1 MKSISLLTLVASV
14 ALAASAGHALA
25 GGDAA
30 EGEKIF
36 AKCKACHQVGETAKN
51 AVGPNLNG
59 VAGRKAGSAEGYNYS
74 EAMKG
79 SGLTWDEATF
89 KEFIKNPKAKVAGTK
104 MVFQGLAA
112 EKAADDVWAYL
123 SSFGADGKKK

>member
-1 MKSISLLTLVASV
+1 MKSISLLTFAVSV
-14 ALAASAGHALA
+14 ALAASAGNAL

-30 EGEKIF
+30 AGEKVF
-36 AKCKACHQVGETAKN
+36 AMCKACHQVGEAAKY

-59 VAGRKAGSAEGYNYS
+59 ISGRKAGAAEGYNYS
-74 EAMKG
+74 EPMKG

-89 KEFIKNPKAKVAGTK
+89 KEFIKNPKGKVAGTK

-112 EKAADDVWAYL
+112 DKDGDDVWAYL
-123 SSFGADGKKK
+123 SSFSADGKKN

>member
-1 MKSISLLTLVASV
+1 MKSISLLTFVASV
-14 ALAASAGHALA
+14 ALAASAGNALA
-25 GGDAA
+25 GDAA
-30 EGEKIF
+30 AGEKTF
-36 AKCKACHQVGETAKN
+36 AKCKACHQIGETAKN

-112 EKAADDVWAYL
+112 DKDGDDVWAYL
-123 SSFGADGKKK
+123 SSFAADGKKN

>member
-1 MKSISLLTLVASV
+1 MKTISLLTFVASV
-14 ALAASAGHALA
+14 ALAVSAGNALA
-25 GGDAA
+25 GDAA
-30 EGEKIF
+30 SGEKVF
-36 AKCKACHQVGETAKN
+36 AKCKACHQVGEAAKN

-59 VAGRKAGSAEGYNYS
+59 ISGRKAGAADGYNYS

-112 EKAADDVWAYL
+112 DKDGDDVWAYL
-123 SSFGADGKKK
+123 SSFAADGKKN

>member
-1 MKSISLLTLVASV
+1 MKSISLLTFVASV
-14 ALAASAGHALA
+14 ALAASAGHSLA
-25 GGDAA
+25 GDAA
-30 EGEKIF
+30 SGEKVF

-59 VAGRKAGSAEGYNYS
+59 VSSRKSGSADGYNYS

-112 EKAADDVWAYL
+112 DKDGDDVWAYL
-123 SSFGADGKKK
+123 SSFSADGKKN

>member
-14 ALAASAGHALA
+14 ALAASAGNALA
-25 GGDAA
+25 GDAA
-30 EGEKIF
+30 AGEKTF
-36 AKCKACHQVGETAKN
+36 AKCKACHQIGETAKN

-112 EKAADDVWAYL
+112 EKDADDVWAYL

>member
-1 MKSISLLTLVASV
+1 MKSISLLTFAVSV
-14 ALAASAGHALA
+14 ALAASAGNALA
-25 GGDAA
+25 GDAA
-30 EGEKIF
+30 AGEKVF
-36 AKCKACHQVGETAKN
+36 AKCKACHQIGETAKN

-112 EKAADDVWAYL
+112 DKDGDDVWAYL
-123 SSFGADGKKK
+123 SSFAADGKKK

>member
-1 MKSISLLTLVASV
+1 MKSISLLTFVASV

-25 GGDAA
+25 GDAA
-30 EGEKIF
+30 LGEKVF
-36 AKCKACHQVGETAKN
+36 AKCKACHQVGEAAKN

-59 VAGRKAGSAEGYNYS
+59 ISGRKAGAAEGYNYS
-74 EAMKG
+74 EPMKG

-89 KEFIKNPKAKVAGTK
+89 KEFIKNPKGKVAGTK

-112 EKAADDVWAYL
+112 DKDGDDVWAYL
-123 SSFGADGKKK
+123 SSFSADGKKN